1 MSKTLLKIFVL
12 NTMMRLIL
20 PQNPQNK
27 LKKHLLVYNFPLIY
41 QNLPIIFIVFK
52 NFSEIFSSILS
63 FLFHVSCWAHTC
75 NMETANYIAVG
86 FIANKRFIFYPEFIS
101 STTKFTSQIWRK
113 KNENNQLC
121 LSNNAGFLT
130 NQQPICCQL
139 NANYLPLIS
148 DAVMAKTFDA
158 QTQSFI
164 VIENHRN
171 TNQS

>member
-1 MSKTLLKIFVL
+1 MK
-12 NTMMRLIL
+12 
-20 PQNPQNK
+20 
-27 LKKHLLVYNFPLIY
+27 
-41 QNLPIIFIVFK
+41 
-52 NFSEIFSSILS
+52 
-63 FLFHVSCWAHTC
+63 
-75 NMETANYIAVG
+75 
-86 FIANKRFIFYPEFIS
+86 
-101 STTKFTSQIWRK
+101 K

-148 DAVMAKTFDA
+148 DAVMAKTFYA

-171 TNQS
+171 TNILYYIISFYYRSDGD